1 MAAPADIP
9 AEKAEEIKKELKK
22 SSISDFFQSS
32 TLSDIVI
39 VNPLT
44 GAQYK

>member
-1 MAAPADIP
+1 MAAPADVP
-9 AEKAEEIKKELKK
+9 AEKADEIKKELKK
-22 SSISDFFQSS
+22 ASISDFFQSG
-32 TLSDIVI
+32 TLSDIIV